1 MHNPA
6 KSLKEIIPLT
16 QNDCF
21 TIFAREKQSVDYPLH
36 YHEEI
41 ELSFIMNAPKAKR
54 VIGDHM
60 GETDNLEL
68 VLIGSNLQHGWFNHQ
83 CTSKEITEITI
94 QFHRDL
100 FDDNLLKRNQLSYI
114 KNLLQLSSRG
124 ILFSKQTTAAVKP
137 LLLKLSQ
144 KQGFES
150 VLELFTILHQLST
163 SKNYRLLASN
173 NNLHKIK
180 TNTYGNTRLEAV
192 MEYLNNHFHQPI
204 NLADLA
210 NIAAMTEVSFS
221 RFFKTRTGQ
230 TFIDTLNEIRIGHAA
245 RLLIETT
252 LSINEIADK
261 CGYNNMSNFN
271 RAFRKR
277 KQCTPKEFR
286 ETYTDFGTKMFI

>member
-1 MHNPA
+1 MHNPT
-6 KSLKEIIPLT
+6 KILKEIIPLT
-16 QNDCF
+16 QNDCY

-41 ELSFIMNAPKAKR
+41 ELNFIMNAPKAR
-54 VIGDHM
+54 RIIGDHM

-68 VLIGSNLQHGWFNHQ
+68 VLIGSTLQHGWFNHQ
-83 CTSKEITEITI
+83 CTSKEITEITF
-94 QFHRDL
+94 QFHPDL

-124 ILFSKQTTAAVKP
+124 ILFSKQTASAVRP
-137 LLLKLSQ
+137 LLLKLPQ

-180 TNTYGNTRLEAV
+180 TNNYGNARLEAV

-204 NLADLA
+204 NLADIA

-221 RFFKTRTGQ
+221 RFFKNRTGQ

-245 RLLIETT
+245 RLLIETN

-271 RAFRKR
+271 RAFKKR

>member
-1 MHNPA
+1 MHNPT
-6 KSLKEIIPLT
+6 KILKEIIPLT

-21 TIFAREKQSVDYPLH
+21 TIFAREKQSIDYPLH

-41 ELSFIMNAPKAKR
+41 ELNFIMNAPKARR

-94 QFHRDL
+94 QFHPDL

-114 KNLLQLSSRG
+114 KNLLQLSARG
-124 ILFSKQTTAAVKP
+124 ILFSKQTASAVKP
-137 LLLKLSQ
+137 LLLKLPQ

-180 TNTYGNTRLEAV
+180 TNNYGNSRLEAV

-204 NLADLA
+204 NLADIA

-221 RFFKTRTGQ
+221 RFFKNRTGQ

-245 RLLIETT
+245 RLLIETN

-271 RAFRKR
+271 RAFKKR